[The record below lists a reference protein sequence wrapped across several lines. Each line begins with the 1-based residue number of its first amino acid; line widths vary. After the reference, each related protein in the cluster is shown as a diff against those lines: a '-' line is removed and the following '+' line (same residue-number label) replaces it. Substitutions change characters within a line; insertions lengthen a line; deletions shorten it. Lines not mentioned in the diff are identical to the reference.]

1 MTDTNNIMTDT
12 NNIFLYNIPKFK
24 MNKVY
29 PINQC
34 DLCCDISVVETC
46 PLPNCDYKMCG
57 SCWNKI
63 INDSNKCPVCRR
75 ELPIPHIS
83 CSDYT
88 EKIFIKYID
97 NIKVIF
103 ISLFGI
109 IVIYVLILIC
119 FIF

>member
-1 MTDTNNIMTDT
+1 MTDT
-12 NNIFLYNIPKFK
+12 NNIFLYNIPQFE

-46 PLPNCDYKMCG
+46 PLLNCDYKMCG
-57 SCWNKI
+57 LCWNKI

-83 CSDYT
+83 CSVYI
-88 EKIFIKYID
+88 EKNCIKYID
-97 NIKVIF
+97 NMKIIF

-109 IVIYVLILIC
+109 IIIYLLILIC
-119 FIF
+119 LMTSR